1 MLHEVTNPRQNE
13 NERRRVFSDEYFDLY
28 IWLDDDDSVSG
39 FQLCYG
45 KNSGER
51 ALTWKRSSGYTHLKV
66 DDGEDT
72 DGGYK
77 RKPML
82 ITDGLFDCNAV
93 SAKFKKASAG
103 LPREYRDL
111 VLGRIKDY
119 PATEFDA
126 NE

>member
-1 MLHEVTNPRQNE
+1 MLYEVSNPRQNE

-51 ALTWKRSSGYTHLKV
+51 ALTWRRSSGYTHLKV
-66 DDGEDT
+66 DDGENIDE
-72 DGGYK
+72 GYK

-82 ITDGLFDCNAV
+82 VADGLFDWNAV
-93 SAKFKKASAG
+93 LAKFEQASGG
-103 LPREYRDL
+103 LPLEYREL
-111 VLGRIKDY
+111 VLKSIKDY
-119 PATEFDA
+119 PSSMQEQY
-126 NE
+126 N

>member
-1 MLHEVTNPRQNE
+1 MLHEVSNPRQNE

-28 IWLDDDDSVSG
+28 IWLEDDDSVSG

-51 ALTWKRSSGYTHLKV
+51 ALTWRRSSGYTHLRV

-82 ITDGLFDCNAV
+82 VSDGMFDWNTV
-93 SAKFKKASAG
+93 LAKFRHASEG
-103 LPREYRDL
+103 LPRGYRDL
-111 VLGRIKDY
+111 VLDRIKEY
-119 PATEFDA
+119 PSAMQE
-126 NE
+126 

>member
-1 MLHEVTNPRQNE
+1 MLHEVSNPRQNE

-28 IWLDDDDSVSG
+28 IWLDDDDSVNG

-51 ALTWKRSSGYTHLKV
+51 ALTWRRSAGYSHLKV

-77 RKPML
+77 QKPML
-82 ITDGLFDCNAV
+82 VADGLFDWDAVLNRFDNA
-93 SAKFKKASAG
+93 SRK
-103 LPREYRDL
+103 LPRDYRDL
-111 VLGRIKDY
+111 VLNRIKEY
-119 PATEFDA
+119 PAAARE
-126 NE
+126 E